1 MVFSPFY
8 INEKQ
13 WDSYMFSLK
22 IIIRAYT
29 GILIIFARPKTF
41 TVEEI
46 EALCLSA
53 CITGNNFLGH
63 ILCLD
68 ENRF

>member
-29 GILIIFARPKTF
+29 GILIIFALPKY
-41 TVEEI
+41 I
-46 EALCLSA
+46 S
-53 CITGNNFLGH
+53 
-63 ILCLD
+63 
-68 ENRF
+68 R